1 LTGEQGGI
9 AGKKIGGVERE
20 WSKLDCELVG
30 LVDGWIGEIMASG
43 ERAYTEIGA
52 FDAKTKLSEILRKVE
67 QGERFTI
74 TRRGQAVANLV
85 PVAPDRS
92 AARVAAAVEALRNF
106 PKIEGISG
114 DTVLEWIREGRK

>member
-1 LTGEQGGI
+1 M
-9 AGKKIGGVERE
+9 AVEE
-20 WSKLDCELVG
+20 CT
-30 LVDGWIGEIMASG
+30 
-43 ERAYTEIGA
+43 YTEIGA

-74 TRRGQAVANLV
+74 TRRGRAVANLV

-92 AARVAAAVEALRNF
+92 RAKVAAAVEALLHF
-106 PKIEGISG
+106 PRIEGIPG